1 MNDNL
6 ILIEDKSIENFEPI
20 TSTRTSLEMQFG
32 AGSFYEQLKKEVKFN
47 NISIFIRNHLK
58 ETPKRRLKDVNIG
71 KIDFEGNVTIINALI
86 NLNNKNVIKLLN
98 NKGKFIAKTGR
109 QLICARIPSSIIKD
123 IDNNNSYEFI
133 SKISK
138 FKDYSIKQIDSN
150 CLIKYPWDYIKES
163 GKSINK
169 QYEFFNQRSGN
180 KKNIK
185 LISDSK
191 KIWISKSVT
200 IVDKNKTYFDSSNGP
215 VIIDR
220 NAVIEPFTYIK
231 GPVYIGKESKIN
243 GARIYSNTSIGNN
256 CNIGGEI
263 QNSVIHEYTNKSHE
277 GYLGHSIIGSWVNL
291 GARTTN
297 SDLKNTYG
305 KIKMNIGK
313 KKIQTNQIK
322 FGCMIGDN
330 SKTAIGSLIF
340 TGIRIGVC
348 GQLFGHVTEDIP
360 PFTFYNNTK
369 KKTLIEYDINKAI
382 KTQARM
388 MKRRDIKQNKHDRE
402 LLQEIYNNTIEQ
414 RKKNRVK
421 VGNMKI

>member
-32 AGSFYEQLKKEVKFN
+32 AGSFYEQLKRETEFN
-47 NISIFIRNHLK
+47 NISIFIRDHLK
-58 ETPKRRLKDVNIG
+58 ETTKKRLKNIDIG
-71 KIDFEGNVTIINALI
+71 KIDFEGDAIIINALI

-98 NKGKFIAKTGR
+98 NKRKFIAKTGR

-133 SKISK
+133 NKISK
-138 FKDYSIKQIDSN
+138 FKDYSIKQIHSN
-150 CLIKYPWDYIKES
+150 GLIEYPWEYIKES

-169 QYEFFNQRSGN
+169 QYEFFNQRSDN

-185 LISDSK
+185 LISDNK
-191 KIWISKSVT
+191 KIWISKSAI

-215 VIIDR
+215 VIIDK
-220 NAVIEPFTYIK
+220 NSVIEPFTYIK
-231 GPVYIGKESKIN
+231 GPAYIGKESKIN

-256 CNIGGEI
+256 CSIGGEV

-313 KKIQTNQIK
+313 NRIQSNQIK

-348 GQLFGHVTEDIP
+348 GQLFGHVAEDIP

-369 KKTLIEYDINKAI
+369 KKTLIEYDVNKAI

-388 MKRRDIKQNKHDRE
+388 MKRRDIKQDKHDRK
-402 LLQEIYNNTIEQ
+402 LLQEIYNNSIEQ

-421 VGNMKI
+421 VGDMKI